1 MPSQGPSSLIDL
13 TIGSFMNKR
22 TKIIEVSRSLRDSIH
37 LMKENDIG
45 SIIVVENEKPAGI
58 FTERDLVKI
67 ADRGSTVLDA
77 KMKDVMSHPL
87 TTISSTATLWDA
99 ISLMGRK
106 DIRRLPV
113 VEKDRLVGIVTEK
126 DILRVILSQ
135 QNLLLES
142 VSEYL
147 PALTR
152 EQLRE
157 LVEKFG
163 VEKPPSRM

>member
-1 MPSQGPSSLIDL
+1 
-13 TIGSFMNKR
+13 
-22 TKIIEVSRSLRDSIH
+22 
-37 LMKENDIG
+37 
-45 SIIVVENEKPAGI
+45 
-58 FTERDLVKI
+58 
-67 ADRGSTVLDA
+67 
-77 KMKDVMSHPL
+77 
-87 TTISSTATLWDA
+87 
-99 ISLMGRK
+99 
-106 DIRRLPV
+106 
-113 VEKDRLVGIVTEK
+113 VGIVTEK